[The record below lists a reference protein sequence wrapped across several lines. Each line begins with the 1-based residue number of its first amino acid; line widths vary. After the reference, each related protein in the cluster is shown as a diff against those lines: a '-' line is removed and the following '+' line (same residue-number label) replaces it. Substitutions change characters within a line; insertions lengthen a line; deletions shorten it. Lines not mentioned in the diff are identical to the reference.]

1 MPARPKGDMSMFK
14 KTAIGIFLVGLSYVA
29 MVLANIIR
37 GDGQC
42 SWFWVILIALLMSVG
57 EMIFSP
63 LGNSFI
69 SMFAP
74 AKLMGLLLGF
84 WPIAVFIATLIYPS
98 LYGALDAGS
107 RAGKFNLYYGIIA
120 AVVIVCAV
128 LLYAFSGK
136 LDKLADEK

>member
-1 MPARPKGDMSMFK
+1 MLFRS
-14 KTAIGIFLVGLSYVA
+14 SYVA

>member
-1 MPARPKGDMSMFK
+1 
-14 KTAIGIFLVGLSYVA
+14 
-29 MVLANIIR
+29 
-37 GDGQC
+37 
-42 SWFWVILIALLMSVG
+42 
-57 EMIFSP
+57 MIFSP

>member
-1 MPARPKGDMSMFK
+1 
-14 KTAIGIFLVGLSYVA
+14 
-29 MVLANIIR
+29 
-37 GDGQC
+37 
-42 SWFWVILIALLMSVG
+42 
-57 EMIFSP
+57 MIFSP
-63 LGNSFI
+63 LETLYFHVRTCETDGS
-69 SMFAP
+69 SVR
-74 AKLMGLLLGF
+74 F